1 MPGDHANLISI
12 FDNEQVVEDEV
23 EVVQRLTAWVDQLAS
38 IRSADP
44 FVGLPVDEQSPVG
57 PVRFENGV
65 ANWIDR
71 LAGGERWRGR
81 TLTTGCSGRPGRA
94 GRWSPGREALILR
107 AGAYFLSSAGTV

>member
-1 MPGDHANLISI
+1 M
-12 FDNEQVVEDEV
+12 EDEV

-65 ANWIDR
+65 ANWIVR
-71 LAGGERWRGR
+71 LAEGERWRGR
-81 TLTTGCSGRPGRA
+81 TRTTGCSGRPGRA
-94 GRWSPGREALILR
+94 GRWSPGRAASILR
-107 AGAYFLSSAGTV
+107 AGGSFFLFHLGQF

>member
-1 MPGDHANLISI
+1 MPINISI

-57 PVRFENGV
+57 PVRSMR
-65 ANWIDR
+65 WKR
-71 LAGGERWRGR
+71 LLPTG
-81 TLTTGCSGRPGRA
+81 LTG
-94 GRWSPGREALILR
+94 W
-107 AGAYFLSSAGTV
+107 

>member
-1 MPGDHANLISI
+1 MPINISI

-57 PVRFENGV
+57 PVRFENKNGV
-65 ANWIDR
+65 ANWIGR

-81 TLTTGCSGRPGRA
+81 TLTTGCSGRPGRV
-94 GRWSPGREALILR
+94 GMLSPGRAALILR